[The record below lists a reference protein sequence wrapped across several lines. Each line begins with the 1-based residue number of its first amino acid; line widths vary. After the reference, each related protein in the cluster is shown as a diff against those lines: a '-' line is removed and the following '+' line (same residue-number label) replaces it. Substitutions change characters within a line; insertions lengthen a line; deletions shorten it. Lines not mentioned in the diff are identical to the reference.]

1 MSSRLIHVPV
11 TASTTLVKQS
21 PLFASLPNGL
31 LADMA
36 EHFQLQEWEKN
47 ESIHP
52 DLLLH
57 RFCFLLEGQLEYR
70 RVNPD
75 TGREVSLDIL
85 YPGDS
90 FDLVILLD
98 GKPHDMLISTITRVR
113 LISLPIDMMRRWLW
127 TYPELNKQ
135 FLPYL
140 AQKMREHEN
149 HATNLALHDISTRL
163 SRIILKHLNKIQT
176 YTGDQSEA
184 HKEHLINGLSDE
196 VLARMAGSVRQVVN
210 KQLQCWRSQGIL
222 DKKRNQILINDLEAL
237 YQEAKQTQSS
247 F

>member
-1 MSSRLIHVPV
+1 MSSRFIQTPV
-11 TASTTLVKQS
+11 TASRALVKQS
-21 PLFASLPNGL
+21 PLFASLPNSL

-47 ESIHP
+47 EFINP
-52 DLLLH
+52 DLLLQ
-57 RFCFLLEGQLEYR
+57 RFCFLLEGQLEYK

-90 FDLVILLD
+90 FDIVVLLD
-98 GKPHDMLISTITRVR
+98 GKPRDMLISTISRVR

-140 AQKMREHEN
+140 AQKIREYEN
-149 HATNLALHDISTRL
+149 HATNLALYDISTRL

-176 YTGDQSEA
+176 YTGDRNEA
-184 HKEHLINGLSDE
+184 HKEHLINGFSDE
-196 VLARMAGSVRQVVN
+196 ALARMAGSVRQVVN
-210 KQLQCWRSQGIL
+210 KQLQYWRSQGIL

-237 YQEAKQTQSS
+237 YQEAKQTHSS